1 MTEKFSCSVHDLLNR
16 YGFMEGDSLI
26 PEEEPLVEEACKYL
40 VNALGIVENRWK
52 PIISRADQHYV
63 LFEDL
68 QTDRIIDIDELP
80 EVDRRKIR
88 ALITQK
94 NLDWISVPIQFD
106 NNLEKKMT
114 TIQDDIWTI
123 LHEIVKGQ
131 KELQTTQKAN
141 EFEIVQL
148 RELQKETNEQMLR
161 TDAQMRASQK
171 ETNETLKRVGIDFG
185 NMKKNQGFVA
195 EEFFFNSLL
204 DNPHLGGI
212 HFDDITKN
220 QFKHRGNVQEE
231 YDIVMTNG
239 DAIGIVEVKY
249 KAHENDLEK
258 LERKMH
264 NFKKLFPIYANFKLY
279 GAIASF
285 HFYDKAKQ
293 TALENGFF
301 VLQRSG
307 NVIHTDCGQNLR
319 VM

>member
-1 MTEKFSCSVHDLLNR
+1 
-16 YGFMEGDSLI
+16 
-26 PEEEPLVEEACKYL
+26 
-40 VNALGIVENRWK
+40 
-52 PIISRADQHYV
+52 
-63 LFEDL
+63 
-68 QTDRIIDIDELP
+68 
-80 EVDRRKIR
+80 
-88 ALITQK
+88 
-94 NLDWISVPIQFD
+94 
-106 NNLEKKMT
+106 MT

-123 LHEIVKGQ
+123 LHEIAKAQ
-131 KELQTTQKAN
+131 KEN
-141 EFEIVQL
+141 ESEITQL
-148 RELQKETNEQMLR
+148 RESQKKTDEQIAETN
-161 TDAQMRASQK
+161 D
-171 ETNETLKRVGIDFG
+171 TLKRIGIDFG

-204 DNPHLGGI
+204 DNPHLGEI
-212 HFDDITKN
+212 HFDDITKS

-258 LERKMH
+258 LERKMR
-264 NFKKLFPIYANFKLY
+264 NFKKLFPIYAHYKLY

-293 TALENGFF
+293 TALESGFF